1 MIALSGWL
9 SDLPAVYAQ
18 DKEQDSQHFLRGS
31 RIKIGFEVA
40 PVPLNLTGK
49 DHDLVGLGSYWVN
62 VIASCNDCHT
72 AGGPPNYNYAAGGNP
87 YFGQPKKTDPTTY
100 LAAGT
105 DFGPA
110 LPPGF
115 YAPGYGSYLG
125 PDIVSRNLTPDKT
138 GLPEGVHTF
147 EHFLEIIRTGV
158 DMDHQHPICT
168 TVSPTPIRPT
178 AFRLRSM
185 EIFSRS
191 CPGLAIRT

>member
-1 MIALSGWL
+1 MKSPKVCKVATRAVITLGMIALSAWL
-9 SDLPAVYAQ
+9 SVSPRVYAQ
-18 DKEQDSQHFLRGS
+18 DKEQDSQRFLRES

-40 PVPLNLTGK
+40 PVPLNLAGK

-100 LAAGT
+100 LAGGT

-125 PDIVSRNLTPDKT
+125 PDIVS
-138 GLPEGVHTF
+138 
-147 EHFLEIIRTGV
+147 
-158 DMDHQHPICT
+158 
-168 TVSPTPIRPT
+168 
-178 AFRLRSM
+178 
-185 EIFSRS
+185 
-191 CPGLAIRT
+191 AI